1 MTPDSLTESLIS
13 SPPYDL
19 PAPEKEERLLAVLN
33 ALTAHH
39 REHCPEYE
47 RMITR
52 FHSVPGPASCLEEV
66 PWIPVGIFKLLRLA
80 SVPAA
85 EMFRTLKSSGTTSA
99 QTSQIVLDRRTA
111 ALQSKALSG
120 IMRAWLGGTR
130 RPMIVLE
137 SPTLVQDRSAYSART
152 AGVLGM
158 SMFGRDHF
166 YALHPDMS
174 LDVGGLNAWLEKHRG
189 IGPLVFGFTFIAWSY
204 FFQRLEPG
212 LVDLSGGIL
221 IHGGGWKKLVD
232 SALSPEQFKAEIE
245 RRTGLSRVHD
255 YYGMVE
261 QTGSIYVECES
272 GYLHAPACAHVIVR
286 DERDWRPAAPGQPG
300 VVQVLSALPLSY
312 PGHSILTEDRGIV
325 LGNDGCSCGRR
336 GAYFR
341 ILGRVPRAIAR
352 GCSDTH
358 VGPPGSTAA

>member
-1 MTPDSLTESLIS
+1 MTPHSLIESLIAA
-13 SPPYDL
+13 PPYEL
-19 PAPEKEERLLAVLN
+19 PAPQKEERLLAVLN
-33 ALTAHH
+33 ALTDHH
-39 REHCPEYE
+39 RDRCPEYA

-52 FHSVPGPASCLEEV
+52 FHDVRGPAGRLEDV
-66 PWIPVGIFKLLRLA
+66 PWTPVGIFKLNRLA
-80 SVPAA
+80 SVPLA
-85 EMFRTLKSSGTTSA
+85 ETFRTMKSSGTTSD
-99 QTSQIVLDRRTA
+99 QTSQIVLDRPTA
-111 ALQSKALSG
+111 ALQSKALNR
-120 IMRAWLGGTR
+120 IMAAWLGATR

-137 SPTLVQDRSAYSART
+137 SPTLIQDRAGFSART

-166 YALHPDMS
+166 YAFRPDMS
-174 LDVGGLNAWLEKHRG
+174 LELEGIRAWLEKHRG
-189 IGPLVFGFTFIAWSY
+189 TGPLLFGFTFIAWSL
-204 FFQRLEPG
+204 FFQKLEPG

-221 IHGGGWKKLVD
+221 IHGGGWKKLAD

-245 RRTGLSRVHD
+245 RRTGLRQVHD

-261 QTGSIYVECES
+261 QTGSIYVECEA

-325 LGNDGCSCGRR
+325 FGNDGCSCGRH

-341 ILGRVPRAIAR
+341 ILGRVPKAIAR
-352 GCSDTH
+352 GCSDTFA
-358 VGPPGSTAA
+358 GPTGSSAA